1 MLIHQVDGQ
10 LKNSKVLCTTLKEA
24 YFKSEKLEAVS
35 DDTNV
40 ASSDT
45 DSLSTDEV
53 QNVDPSMSGY
63 TAAISKFAKLDD

>member
-1 MLIHQVDGQ
+1 M
-10 LKNSKVLCTTLKEA
+10 KEA

-35 DDTNV
+35 DDTTV

-45 DSLSTDEV
+45 EPLRTDEV
-53 QNVDPSMSGY
+53 QNNDPSMAGY